1 MVADMAKK
9 VSVNKQRTVVQSQ
22 SKKSS
27 QQRSNSV
34 EQEPIKKE
42 SDANKVGQGKRR
54 TPAAPTAPRK
64 QTKMMASIA
73 NALTKQVTMSSM
85 SPDIVPKKQ

>member
-42 SDANKVGQGKRR
+42 ADANKVGQGKRR
-54 TPAAPTAPRK
+54 APAAPTAPRK
-64 QTKMMASIA
+64 QSKMMAAIA
-73 NALTKQVTMSSM
+73 NALTKQVTMS
-85 SPDIVPKKQ
+85 PDIVPKKQ